1 MVQIGSIPDVR
12 YLGQLAGETAEEH
25 RRRVDAQARQIIQD
39 TLRGWVDALPR
50 VLDPFSPASVHRL
63 CVDRPHVVTTVP
75 RGLTVGLRPGAWV
88 ELEAL
93 VAASLEVVV
102 PQQARLL
109 DGRLGDV
116 VLPLL
121 EAGEGRGPD
130 LAPSHPR
137 LKGRVSLGP
146 LPDARFVPATSLGEK
161 LRGLLQR
168 APGWV
173 GALLLAGPAL
183 LLIFAQLA
191 PPVAALWLLG
201 WGASLGLILRQEQG
215 RQRAQ
220 AEAEA
225 RRALAAEARLRAR
238 AVAHVHQVALE
249 RWGIERTFDWQRAL
263 CSRWG
268 A

>member
-1 MVQIGSIPDVR
+1 MRPTGSIPDVR
-12 YLGQLAGETAEEH
+12 YLGLLAGETAEEH
-25 RRRVDAQARQIIQD
+25 RRRVDAQARQSIQD
-39 TLRGWVDALPR
+39 TLRDWVDALPR
-50 VLDPFSPASVHRL
+50 VLDPFAPASVHRL
-63 CVDRPHVVTTVP
+63 CVDRPHVVTRGP

-109 DGRLGDV
+109 DGALGDV

-137 LKGRVSLGP
+137 LRVRLSLGP
-146 LPDARFVPATSLGEK
+146 LPEARFLPAVSAVEGV
-161 LRGLLQR
+161 RALLAR

-183 LLIFAQLA
+183 VLVFAQLA
-191 PPVAALWLLG
+191 PPFAALWLLL
-201 WGASLGLILRQEQG
+201 WGYSLGLILRQEQG
-215 RQRAQ
+215 RQRAR

-238 AVAHVHQVALE
+238 AVAHVHRVALE

-263 CSRWG
+263 CSRWR